1 MPIFASNFASNS
13 LTGVTTVVAGNVTI
27 NLSSGAFALEGDKAF
42 VVKLRKGSSQGAVV
56 ATSPVVTIKDR
67 TTFVSLTA
75 NTATVAEGNLVS
87 FSLVT
92 TNVVNG
98 ATVYYSVL
106 PATANVTADDFTG
119 NTGSAVITNNAAT
132 FALKANADV
141 SLSNED
147 GENFRVQLRTNSPTG
162 NIVFATSNV
171 TILDTYKTYNVL
183 SFVENV
189 TSPIV
194 EGSNVTFTYTATNI
208 PAGTILYYSTTGNL
222 TTFSSNTGSF
232 VMNGISNTFVISNP
246 QTPFG
251 GRRSFNAIVKSES
264 QSGPI
269 VATSNTINV
278 FDETLVTLSAN
289 GGVQSNVSGY
299 RIHTFTT
306 SSGITFSNPGRV
318 EYLIVAGGGGGSAG
332 VNSPDSPDPG
342 AKGSGGGAG
351 GLLGNIFASA
361 QVTGG
366 TPYSILIG
374 GGGAGGAGNHPFF
387 EPSPQ
392 SAPHAG
398 FRGSNTTAL
407 GFVAVGGGAA
417 AISGS
422 YGYGDPSGFGPQ
434 GGAGGSGGGGT
445 TTQGNSPGRVAL
457 YGGDGITGQG
467 NPGGGSASF
476 SSSIGTGYGGG
487 AGTAGGG
494 QYGGG
499 SPPFGEGIYSN
510 ISGTNS
516 YYASGGAVGPGPWTS
531 PSSGPLSGTTNTGSG
546 GRGGNNN
553 GGGSGTS
560 EAGGSGGSGIVIIR
574 YYTNTAAFVNI
585 TTPANFVYEGSN
597 AVFTLSTVDVS
608 NNTLLY
614 YYTVGNILSSHFV
627 TGNTGSF
634 RTTQNS
640 TTITLPTNST
650 IPANEERFFQL
661 RIAGDAGTSQ
671 DPLITSNVFTVKD
684 AALQPKATSIQYLVV
699 AGGGGGG
706 AQNGGGGGGAGGYLA
721 NSAYPITPATPY
733 TITVGGGGAG
743 APGSIPPSYTNS
755 IRGSAGGN
763 SSIGADVVSFGGG
776 GGGTYYGAPLY
787 NTGQPGGSGGAG
799 HFSNEPNESSQPKAG
814 LAIGSPGWNVVGSQG
829 YPSGRSSSNPLGSS
843 GGGGGAGQTGGDGDA
858 GIGGDG
864 LQTSISGSATYYG
877 GGGGGAGQGGGGGAG
892 GLGGG
897 GTSASGVTNP
907 AINGGVNTGGGGS
920 GMSGDYPSYSSG
932 SGGTGIVIIRYPDT
946 FATATTTGSPNVIY
960 ANANIIY
967 RFWQSGSI
975 TFP

>member
-75 NTATVAEGNLVS
+75 NTATVAEGNLVA

-92 TNVVNG
+92 TNVING

-232 VMNGISNTFVISNP
+232 VMNDISNTFVISNP

-278 FDETLVTLSAN
+278 FDDTLVTLSAN
-289 GGVQSNVSGY
+289 GGVQSNVDGY
-299 RIHTFTT
+299 RIHSFTT

-387 EPSPQ
+387 NPSQ
-392 SAPHAG
+392 FAVQNAG

-407 GFVAVGGGAA
+407 GFVTVGGGAA
-417 AISGS
+417 AISGV
-422 YGYGDPSGFGPQ
+422 YGYGNPTGFSTQ
-434 GGAGGSGGGGT
+434 GGAGGSGGGGS
-445 TTQGNSPGRVAL
+445 TTQGTAPGRTAY
-457 YGGDGITGQG
+457 YGGDGIAGQG
-467 NPGGGSASF
+467 NPGGGSAPF
-476 SSSIGTGYGGG
+476 SSSNGTGYGGG
-487 AGTAGGG
+487 AGTAGGS

-531 PSSGPLSGTTNTGSG
+531 PSSQPLSGTTNTGSG
-546 GRGGNNN
+546 GRGGSNS
-553 GGGSGTS
+553 GGPSGTS
-560 EAGGSGGSGIVIIR
+560 LGGGSGGSGIVIIR

-585 TTPANFVYEGSN
+585 TTPTNFVYEGSN
-597 AVFTLSTVDVS
+597 VVFTLSTTDVS

-614 YYTVGNILSSHFV
+614 YYTVGNILSSNFI

-634 RTTQNS
+634 RTTLNS
-640 TTITLPTNST
+640 TTITLPINST

-684 AALQPKATSIQYLVV
+684 SNLQPKTSSIEYLVV

-706 AQNGGGGGGAGGYLA
+706 GQNGGGGGGAGGYLA
-721 NSAYPITPATPY
+721 NSAYPITPSIPY
-733 TITVGGGGAG
+733 TITVGAGGGG
-743 APGSIPPSYTNS
+743 GPGSIPAPYSNTPAGG
-755 IRGSAGGN
+755 RGSN
-763 SSIGADVVSFGGG
+763 SLIGAGVIAFGGG
-776 GGGTYYGAPLY
+776 GGGSFYGAPLY
-787 NTGQPGGSGGAG
+787 EAGVPGGSGGAG
-799 HFSNEPNESSQPKAG
+799 RFSNESTTSSQPKAG
-814 LAIGSPGWNVVGSQG
+814 LAIGSPGWNVAGSQG
-829 YPSGRSSSNPLGSS
+829 YPAGRSSQNPGPGRA
-843 GGGGGAGQTGGDGDA
+843 GGGGGAGQTGSDGPSA
-858 GIGGDG
+858 NGGNG
-864 LQTSISGSATYYG
+864 LQTSISGAATYYG
-877 GGGGGAGQGGGGGAG
+877 GGGAGAGQNGQVGEG

-897 GTSASGVTNP
+897 GSGP
-907 AINGGVNTGGGGS
+907 QGPGSSGSINTGGGGG
-920 GMSGDYPSYSSG
+920 GMAADTPTQFAG
-932 SGGTGIVIIRYPDT
+932 SGGSGIVIIRYPDT

-967 RFWQSGSI
+967 RFWQTGSI